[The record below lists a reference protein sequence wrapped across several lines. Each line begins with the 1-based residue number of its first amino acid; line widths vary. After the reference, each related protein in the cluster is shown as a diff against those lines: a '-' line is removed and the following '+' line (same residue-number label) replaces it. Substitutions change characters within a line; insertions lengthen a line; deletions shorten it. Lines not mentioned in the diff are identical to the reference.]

1 MKNLFSKKI
10 VVITVLTLLLLIPL
24 MMIRGVIDERSG
36 YRYQVRNDITQ
47 SWTGEQMMI
56 GPVLVIPY
64 REIYQVSVWNKK
76 LEKDEIE
83 NRVLNKKL
91 MIAPEQLSINGN
103 VKTESRVRGIYSIPV
118 YRSQLNISGNYSV
131 AKLTAQV
138 NSSNTIEWEP
148 AYLSVMV
155 NDVRGVEKQPVLLWQ
170 GKKIEFEPDSLLGEL
185 RNGMHAPLGVVKQS
199 DENLAF
205 SFDLDLHGMERLK
218 FSPLG
223 KSTSVTLKSDWPDPS
238 FIGRYLPSE
247 RLIDENGFT
256 ASWNVSS
263 FSSSVAQNLQSC
275 KTGSCSSLANDMFG
289 VTLFNSVDIYQQS
302 ERSVKYGLL
311 FIGLTFVV
319 FFLFEVIKGL
329 RLHPMQYLLVGLELS
344 VFFLLLVSLSELM
357 AFAMAYLI
365 ATLASTALIGFY
377 VSSILQSY
385 KLGGFISAGLLLLYG
400 MLYGILGSEDNALLM
415 GSMLIFSVLALVMTV
430 TRRIDWYEL
439 SGSPLSREENLA
451 IDS

>member
-10 VVITVLTLLLLIPL
+10 VVIAVLTLLLLIPL
-24 MMIRGVIDERSG
+24 MLIRDVIDERSG

-56 GPVLVIPY
+56 GPILVIPY
-64 REIYQVSVWNKK
+64 RETYQVKVWNKK
-76 LEKDEIE
+76 LEKDELE
-83 NRVLNKKL
+83 DRTLNKKL
-91 MIAPEQLSINGN
+91 MIAPEQLSINGA

-118 YRSQLNISGNYSV
+118 YRSQLKITGNYSV
-131 AKLTAQV
+131 AKLSAQV
-138 NSSNTIEWEP
+138 NSKNTIEWGA

-155 NDVRGVEKQPVLLWQ
+155 NDVRGVEKQPVVLWQ

-185 RNGMHAPLGVVKQS
+185 RNGMHAPLGMVKES
-199 DENLAF
+199 NENLAF
-205 SFDLDLHGMERLK
+205 SFNLDLHGMERLS

-223 KSTSVTLKSDWPDPS
+223 KSTAVTLKSDWPDPS

-247 RLIDENGFT
+247 RIIDANGFT

-263 FSSSVAQNLQSC
+263 FSSAVAQNLQQC
-275 KTGSCSSLANDMFG
+275 KTDNCSALINDSFG

-311 FIGLTFVV
+311 FISLTFVV

-329 RLHPMQYLLVGLELS
+329 RLHPMQYLLVGLGLS

-357 AFAMAYLI
+357 AFAMAYLL

-415 GSMLIFSVLALVMTV
+415 GSVLIFGVLALVMTV

-439 SGSPLSREENLA
+439 TGNPVRLEENMTL
-451 IDS
+451 DV

>member
-10 VVITVLTLLLLIPL
+10 VVIAVLTLLLLIPL
-24 MMIRGVIDERSG
+24 MLIRDVIDERSG

-56 GPVLVIPY
+56 GPILVIPY
-64 REIYQVSVWNKK
+64 RETYQVKVWNKK
-76 LEKDEIE
+76 LEKDELE
-83 NRVLNKKL
+83 DRTLNKKL
-91 MIAPEQLSINGN
+91 MIAPEQLSINGA

-118 YRSQLNISGNYSV
+118 YRSQLKITGNYSV
-131 AKLTAQV
+131 AKLSAQV
-138 NSSNTIEWEP
+138 NSKNTIEWGA

-155 NDVRGVEKQPVLLWQ
+155 NDVRGVEKQPVVLWQ

-185 RNGMHAPLGVVKQS
+185 RNGMHAPLGMVKES
-199 DENLAF
+199 NENLAF
-205 SFDLDLHGMERLK
+205 SFNLDLHGMERLS

-223 KSTSVTLKSDWPDPS
+223 KSTAVTLKSDWPDPS

-247 RLIDENGFT
+247 RIIDANGFT

-263 FSSSVAQNLQSC
+263 FSSAVAQNLQQC
-275 KTGSCSSLANDMFG
+275 KTDNCSALINDSFG

-311 FIGLTFVV
+311 FISLTFVV

-329 RLHPMQYLLVGLELS
+329 RLHPMQYLLVGLGLS

-357 AFAMAYLI
+357 AFAMAYLL

-377 VSSILQSY
+377 VCSILQSY

-415 GSMLIFSVLALVMTV
+415 GSVLIFGVLALVMTV

-439 SGSPLSREENLA
+439 TGNPVRLEENMTL
-451 IDS
+451 DV

>member
-1 MKNLFSKKI
+1 
-10 VVITVLTLLLLIPL
+10 
-24 MMIRGVIDERSG
+24 
-36 YRYQVRNDITQ
+36 
-47 SWTGEQMMI
+47 
-56 GPVLVIPY
+56 
-64 REIYQVSVWNKK
+64 
-76 LEKDEIE
+76 
-83 NRVLNKKL
+83 
-91 MIAPEQLSINGN
+91 
-103 VKTESRVRGIYSIPV
+103 
-118 YRSQLNISGNYSV
+118 
-131 AKLTAQV
+131 
-138 NSSNTIEWEP
+138 
-148 AYLSVMV
+148 MV
-155 NDVRGVEKQPVLLWQ
+155 NDVRGVEKQPVVQWQ
-170 GKKIEFEPDSLLGEL
+170 GRKIEFEPDSLLKEL
-185 RNGMHAPLGVVKQS
+185 RNGMHAPLGVVEES
-199 DENLAF
+199 DQNVAF

-223 KSTSVTLKSDWPDPS
+223 KSTVVTLKSDWPDPS

-247 RLIDENGFT
+247 RQIDEQGFT

-263 FSSSVAQNLQSC
+263 FSSSVAQNLQAC
-275 KTGSCSSLANDMFG
+275 KKGSCSSLANDMFG

-302 ERSVKYGLL
+302 ERSIKYGLL
-311 FIGLTFVV
+311 FISLTFVV

-329 RLHPMQYLLVGLELS
+329 RLHPMQYLLVGLGLS

-357 AFAMAYLI
+357 AFAMAYLV

-439 SGSPLSREENLA
+439 SGNPKECDTNQ
-451 IDS
+451 ICG